1 MIECVVIMSTSAH
14 PAAYLAA
21 RECGREAH
29 VLMDRPSQHA
39 IEHGKAIASAMWA
52 ADFVAKQPAAKAG
65 SKRKMLDELQA
76 MFFCSFFERPRK
88 SFDTHYRIYA
98 DMFKFIH
105 PQFVER
111 CRYFC
116 FWSIP
121 HIPTWFQTARS
132 QVH

>member
-1 MIECVVIMSTSAH
+1 M
-14 PAAYLAA
+14 
-21 RECGREAH
+21 
-29 VLMDRPSQHA
+29 LMDRPSQHA

-76 MFFCSFFERPRK
+76 MFFCSFFERPTPEKALILTIVYMQICLNLYTRNLL
-88 SFDTHYRIYA
+88 SVA
-98 DMFKFIH
+98 DI
-105 PQFVER
+105 
-111 CRYFC
+111 FC